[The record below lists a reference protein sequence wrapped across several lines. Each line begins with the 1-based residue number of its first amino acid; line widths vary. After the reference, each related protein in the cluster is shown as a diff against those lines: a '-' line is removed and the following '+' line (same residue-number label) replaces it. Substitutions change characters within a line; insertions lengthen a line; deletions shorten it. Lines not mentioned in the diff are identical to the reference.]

1 MDTTV
6 IKTDSLQSTSVN
18 PDISQNT
25 SKTNTPPLPIKD
37 KDSYKMLWDPVENA
51 NWTFSLKYIYPPP
64 SQGISTP
71 IIDGFTG
78 TLL

>member
-6 IKTDSLQSTSVN
+6 VKTDNLQSTSVN

-37 KDSYKMLWDPVENA
+37 KEPQLITLTAVDWNA
-51 NWTFSLKYIYPPP
+51 AR
-64 SQGISTP
+64 
-71 IIDGFTG
+71 
-78 TLL
+78 LLQRIQNGGDRMFPE

>member
-6 IKTDSLQSTSVN
+6 VKTDSLQSTSVN

-37 KDSYKMLWDPVENA
+37 KEPKLITLTAVDWNAARLWQRIQNGGDRMFPE
-51 NWTFSLKYIYPPP
+51 
-64 SQGISTP
+64 
-71 IIDGFTG
+71 
-78 TLL
+78 